1 MLGFSVLNHWVKPCK
16 WVSPLRGNRQTDKR
30 ATLMEQ
36 RRLVTSVKLS
46 YTCGGRHKR
55 VCHCHLTWGEVV
67 RFHLSHQMGS
77 NNAMH
82 SVLLSGHTQ
91 TNDLGNPYGHE
102 EKISKNRQAAN
113 SEFNPPLRLQ
123 SAQKIL
129 WEKQRQR
136 CSNRVLD
143 WYKNPPKVNKRA

>member
-1 MLGFSVLNHWVKPCK
+1 MLLYPLRAELAVKHSLLYARFLSPESLWLKPCK
-16 WVSPLRGNRQTDKR
+16 WVSPLRGNRQTDKQ

-36 RRLVTSVKLS
+36 RCLVTSVKLS
-46 YTCGGRHKR
+46 YTWGGRHKR

-67 RFHLSHQMGS
+67 RFHLSHQMDI

-91 TNDLGNPYGHE
+91 TNDLGNPYRHE
-102 EKISKNRQAAN
+102 ENILKNRQAAN

-123 SAQKIL
+123 SSQKIL
-129 WEKQRQR
+129 WEKTET
-136 CSNRVLD
+136 L
-143 WYKNPPKVNKRA
+143 